1 MAIDKAVIPT
11 IIIYNSYSNNNEDK
25 DMAKATIKSKT
36 GAIITVEGTEK
47 EVANILTSFENTVT
61 IARAKEVMTKGKI
74 AKKDLNKRLTASNL
88 IINLKEDGYF
98 DKPKSLTDIANA
110 LQERGHLYPVTT
122 LSGVM
127 IGLVQRKIFGRKKID
142 GKWMYGK

>member
-1 MAIDKAVIPT
+1 
-11 IIIYNSYSNNNEDK
+11 
-25 DMAKATIKSKT
+25 MAKATIKSKT

-47 EVANILTSFENTVT
+47 EVASILTSFENAVT
-61 IARAKEVMTKGKI
+61 IAHAKGVIKKSKI
-74 AKKDLNKRLTASNL
+74 AKKDQKKRIAASDL
-88 IINLKEDGYF
+88 IISLKEDGYF
-98 DKPKSLTDIANA
+98 DKPKSLIDIANA

-127 IGLVQRKIFGRKKID
+127 LSLVQNKLFGRKKID

>member
-1 MAIDKAVIPT
+1 
-11 IIIYNSYSNNNEDK
+11 
-25 DMAKATIKSKT
+25 MAKATIKSKT

-47 EVANILTSFENTVT
+47 EVASILASFENTVT
-61 IARAKEVMTKGKI
+61 IAHTKEVIKKSKL
-74 AKKDLNKRLTASNL
+74 AKKDQKKRIAASDL
-88 IINLKEDGYF
+88 IINLREDGYL
-98 DKPKSLTDIANA
+98 DKPKRLTDIANA

-127 IGLVQRKIFGRKKID
+127 LSLVQNKLLGRKKID

>member
-1 MAIDKAVIPT
+1 
-11 IIIYNSYSNNNEDK
+11 
-25 DMAKATIKSKT
+25 MAKATIKSKT

-47 EVANILTSFENTVT
+47 EVAGILASFENAVAIT
-61 IARAKEVMTKGKI
+61 RAKEVMTKSKV
-74 AKKDLNKRLTASNL
+74 AKKDQTKRMTASDL

-127 IGLVQRKIFGRKKID
+127 IGLVQKKIFGRKKID